1 MAVDAGVGSVVAP
14 ALLLQLAV
22 QLERITARRAEL
34 DELVRSFP
42 LCGSELEEFWNAWG
56 VLVGLESGQKG
67 VDKLHAARCSDA
79 SCQEQGFG
87 GGGRSGLGL
96 AECVL
101 PDGHGHVHGRRRR

>member
-1 MAVDAGVGSVVAP
+1 MLDP
-14 ALLLQLAV
+14 EL
-22 QLERITARRAEL
+22 LERITARRAEL

-87 GGGRSGLGL
+87 AAAAAGSGWPSAYSLMVMAMGMCMGAADVDVGLG
-96 AECVL
+96 
-101 PDGHGHVHGRRRR
+101 R